1 MAEPIIDAHFHVDD
15 VPALGWHMPPELA
28 IEQLDAAGV
37 QTAVIMTITDAPEV
51 NPTALEM
58 IADVCARWP
67 GRFEAYARI
76 HPWYGDEAERL
87 LVRAIRE
94 LRFVGLK
101 LHPVTTISHPADES
115 SLRLIR
121 AAARLGAPTM
131 IHCGDDPFCTP
142 LELEQAAL
150 RVPEATIVF
159 GHMGAYFHSED
170 ALAVAERCENVD
182 ARDLGLPVSGAHRRG
197 RAPRRRR
204 ARDLRLRRPGLP
216 ARDRARE
223 GAPRGPHAGR
233 PAQGA
238 VREPARADGPGRAVI
253 VDALVYA
260 GASLYGGGRTLDE
273 LLADAPGAGVDHL
286 VAAPAKP
293 RDYDLAGASE
303 RLAEECGASGGRA
316 VCLARL
322 DPWQDD
328 AADRLAALLE
338 HPAVRGLLLHPWEE
352 TFPANSRARRR
363 ARRRWPPR
371 AGYPVLVEA
380 GHPLVAEAL
389 SLSDLAR
396 RVDGTVV
403 MTRGGQVNMAGLA
416 QQSADLA
423 LDAAPNLRALSAG
436 MYRQDWLEGC
446 VRQFGAERL
455 LHGSCAPVFDL
466 GYELQ
471 RVRQRADGQTT
482 SARRCMG
489 GNAAALFGLATEG

>member
-1 MAEPIIDAHFHVDD
+1 MAEPVIDAHFHVDD

-87 LVRAIRE
+87 IVRAIRE

-101 LHPVTTISHPADES
+101 LHPVTTIAHPADES

-142 LELEQAAL
+142 LELEQAAI

-182 ARDLGLPVSGAHRRG
+182 ARDLRLPVPGAHRRG

-216 ARDRARE
+216 AGDRARQ
-223 GAPRGPHAGR
+223 GAPRR
-233 PAQGA
+233 P
-238 VREPARADGPGRAVI
+238 
-253 VDALVYA
+253 
-260 GASLYGGGRTLDE
+260 
-273 LLADAPGAGVDHL
+273 
-286 VAAPAKP
+286 
-293 RDYDLAGASE
+293 
-303 RLAEECGASGGRA
+303 
-316 VCLARL
+316 
-322 DPWQDD
+322 
-328 AADRLAALLE
+328 
-338 HPAVRGLLLHPWEE
+338 
-352 TFPANSRARRR
+352 RR
-363 ARRRWPPR
+363 PP
-371 AGYPVLVEA
+371 
-380 GHPLVAEAL
+380 
-389 SLSDLAR
+389 
-396 RVDGTVV
+396 
-403 MTRGGQVNMAGLA
+403 
-416 QQSADLA
+416 
-423 LDAAPNLRALSAG
+423 
-436 MYRQDWLEGC
+436 
-446 VRQFGAERL
+446 
-455 LHGSCAPVFDL
+455 SCA
-466 GYELQ
+466 
-471 RVRQRADGQTT
+471 RCCTRT
-482 SARRCMG
+482 SAR
-489 GNAAALFGLATEG
+489 